1 MEFATIRRARL
12 LGTAAVLWL
21 AASPAAVFAQAAA
34 QEPAT
39 SPTDRPPS
47 PVIGTDP
54 VAEPTTPQAQ
64 EGTTPE
70 GEIVVTGLRQ
80 SYANALQAKRRA
92 VGVTDGIS
100 SDGIGRFPDLNVG
113 EALQRVPG
121 VQINREAESRDAT
134 INIRGLPGT
143 YARTTINGNSFAD
156 PVLDGSSPLG
166 AFESDIFSAFVV
178 VKSPGA
184 AELPGGISG
193 NVDLQIQRALARK
206 DGALSLKATAGY
218 EEMTKAVVPSFTGSY
233 SKHFLNDTLG
243 VYVVGAFSQQNFRRD
258 SISFN
263 QYTPLSRTT
272 TPNYAARYGT
282 TGNVLFPSDVRQFAR
297 TNKGDRLS
305 LAGGIEYAATPELTL
320 SLNSIYTRRDYSEA
334 MLDVN
339 EYDMR
344 DGNTV
349 VNPTG
354 DVFTLADGNR
364 YINKY
369 DFSNAR
375 IFGSNRAQPSLV
387 RAFGLYGDIGWKN
400 EDWRLLTTFSYSDAG
415 NQELQTQFDFRR
427 LPRAGGNGTSGSI
440 FSGGADIRD
449 YSAIIAPSPALV
461 FTPGPFTVLDANQL
475 RNATGDVVIVAGSE
489 GIARNDLYAGQT
501 DVERFFGSGILR
513 SIQAGIRAERTG
525 FTSQQFRSTVFGV
538 PSQNLTSAIIV
549 QSPFADRFF
558 GNKVDGYNR
567 NWQTIDFDLMRSQ
580 LQPVTVQPGQT
591 LTSNGFVNNTA
602 DGGVGQLNFDITND
616 IASAYAMGKL
626 EGEVAGVNIRGNVGL
641 RYEHTRASILSTQY
655 LRGVP
660 SSRRDDNDYGEWLP
674 SALVAADLT
683 DRLILRGAY
692 YRSFVRPQPRQVS
705 PSTVIA
711 GSGTVFNVT
720 LGNTDLQPF
729 TSDSFDVSLEFYN
742 RPGGNIS
749 LAAFTKRLDGL
760 IAPETDR
767 TRLCPADGGGFG
779 LGPLQ
784 LVGDTCQ
791 STTLVSAGQPVQV
804 VVNGN
809 INSANP
815 ITVRGLEFSV
825 QQNLDFL
832 PAPWNGLGGGINYAY
847 TEVSGRTASGSA
859 AILPGV
865 SKHTGNLIGYY
876 ETKLFGLRL
885 TYNYRSKYDLAAG
898 GTFAGAARQV
908 KERGQL
914 DASASFN
921 ISERLS
927 LSLDAFNI
935 TNAERIEYEN
945 DPLKPRRA
953 DFDGRTVQFGVRAQ
967 F

>member
-1 MEFATIRRARL
+1 MEFISTGRLRL
-12 LGTAAVLWL
+12 LGTAAAILV
-21 AASPAAVFAQAAA
+21 AALPAAVQAQATA

-47 PVIGTDP
+47 PVTGTDP
-54 VAEPTTPQAQ
+54 VADAAIAQA
-64 EGTTPE
+64 EGARGE
-70 GEIVVTGLRQ
+70 GEIVVTGIRQ

-134 INIRGLPGT
+134 INVRGLPGT

-193 NVDLQIQRALARK
+193 NVDLQIQRALARA
-206 DGALSLKATAGY
+206 DGALSVKAMAGY
-218 EEMTKAVVPSFTGSY
+218 EALTQAVVPSFTGSY

-243 VYVVGAFSQQNFRRD
+243 VYAVGAWSKQNFRRD

-272 TPNYAARYGT
+272 TPNYAARYGA
-282 TGNVLFPSDVRQFAR
+282 TGNVLFPSDVRQFVK

-305 LAGGIEYAATPELTL
+305 LAGGLEYAATPELTL
-320 SLNSIYTRRDYSEA
+320 SLNSIYTRRDYKQA
-334 MLDVN
+334 NTDLN

-364 YINKY
+364 YINAY

-375 IFGSNRAQPSLV
+375 VFGSYRSEPSQV

-400 EDWRLLTTFSYSDAG
+400 DDWRLLTTFSYSDAS
-415 NQELQTQFDFRR
+415 NSVLQTQFDFRR

-440 FSGGADIRD
+440 ASGGADIAD
-449 YSAIIAPSPALV
+449 YRATIAPSPAIV
-461 FTPGPFTVLDANQL
+461 FTPGPFAVLDANQL
-475 RNATGDVVIVAGSE
+475 RNATGDVLIVAGSE
-489 GIARNDLYAGQT
+489 AVARNDLYAGQS
-501 DVERFFGSGILR
+501 DVERFFGTGFLR
-513 SIQAGIRAERTG
+513 SIQAGVRAERTG
-525 FTSQQFRSTVFGV
+525 FSSQQFRSTVFGV
-538 PSQNLTSAIIV
+538 QSQNLTSAIIV

-558 GNKVDGYNR
+558 GNKVDGYNS
-567 NWQTIDFDLMRSQ
+567 NWQTVDFNLLRSQ
-580 LQPVTVQPGQT
+580 LQPVTLQPGQT
-591 LTSNGFVNNTA
+591 LTGNGFVNNTA

-626 EGEVAGVNIRGNVGL
+626 EGEVAGINVRGNVGL
-641 RYEHTRASILSTQY
+641 RYEHTRSSILSTQY

-705 PSTVIA
+705 PATVIS
-711 GSGTVFNVT
+711 GSGTLFNVT
-720 LGNTDLQPF
+720 LGNTDLEPF
-729 TSDSFDVSLEFYN
+729 TADSFDVSLEFYN

-749 LAAFTKRLDGL
+749 LAAFTKRIDGL

-767 TRLCPADGGGFG
+767 TRLCPSDGGGFG

-815 ITVRGLEFSV
+815 ITVRGVEFSI

-876 ETKLFGLRL
+876 ETPLFGLRL

-908 KERGQL
+908 RERGQL
-914 DASASFN
+914 DASASLN
-921 ISERLS
+921 LNARLS
-927 LSLDAFNI
+927 LTVDAFNI

-953 DFDGRTVQFGVRAQ
+953 DFDGRTFQFGVRAL